1 MSKEDVRKWL
11 VAALVR
17 MVKTMAQALVAFI
30 GAGTVGVLEVDWAQ
44 ALGIAA
50 TMGILSLLTSL
61 AGLPEV
67 DEGTSPL
74 KSPGTQE

>member
-1 MSKEDVRKWL
+1 MGKEDVKKWL

-17 MVKTMAQALVAFI
+17 MVKTMAQALMAFI
-30 GAGTVGVLEVDWAQ
+30 GAGTVGVLEIDWGA

-50 TMGILSLLTSL
+50 TMGILSLCTSL

-74 KSPGTQE
+74 KKEE